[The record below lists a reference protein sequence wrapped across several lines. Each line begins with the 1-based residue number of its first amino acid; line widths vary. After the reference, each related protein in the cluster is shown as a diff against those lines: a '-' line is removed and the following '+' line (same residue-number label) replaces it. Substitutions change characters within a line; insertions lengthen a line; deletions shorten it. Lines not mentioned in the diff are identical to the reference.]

1 MDSGAITI
9 TADHEKDVGGETLK
23 AIQASREISKLPV
36 VTLSS
41 ASTIDASNAG
51 AYTLSGTCTE
61 NRQPVTVSVGNIQ
74 PKLQPTCSSENWEV
88 TNLNV
93 SSLGTGEV
101 TITVNH
107 NDGGNTNPLLAPPVT
122 QKVDKVP
129 SVTVTVDGNL
139 TEINDKNQY

>member
-1 MDSGAITI
+1 M
-9 TADHEKDVGGETLK
+9 
-23 AIQASREISKLPV
+23 
-36 VTLSS
+36 
-41 ASTIDASNAG
+41 
-51 AYTLSGTCTE
+51 
-61 NRQPVTVSVGNIQ
+61 TVSVGSVQ
-74 PKLQPTCSSENWEV
+74 PNPQPTCSSGDWKV
-88 TNLNV
+88 TNLDV

-139 TEINDKNQY
+139 TEINDKTSISLLGKCSEASQPVTIKLVGEGQTD